1 MSINNPSKEEQLS
14 ITHINNLKAASNL
27 GNHDILYI
35 NEHRPLTVELSILN
49 DERKV
54 KVKFTDEIWNS
65 ETILLN
71 DYSYLMNTLIL
82 S

>member
-1 MSINNPSKEEQLS
+1 MSINNPSKEEQLT
-14 ITHINNLKAASNL
+14 ITHINNLKAATEL

-35 NEHRPLTVELSILN
+35 NGHRPVTVELSILN
-49 DERKV
+49 EERKV
-54 KVKFTDEIWNS
+54 EITFTDETWNP